1 MSGFISKFLRPHEA
15 EGLKHVRSYLWFF
28 GFLVVILFL
37 ISITDSG
44 TRIGASERTQKSS
57 SKTMASKSDLERG
70 LEAQLRKDYVEAE
83 KWYLIAAEKND
94 LNAQLKLGYLYANE
108 KSLQDYNA
116 AVKWYVM
123 AANQGHPSAQNNLGV
138 MYAHGRGVPR
148 NDTEAVKWFRMAAE
162 LGSPTAQLNLG
173 RKYTT
178 GSGVKKDLTKAE
190 KWLREAALQGK
201 KDATKYLKEN
211 FVYINIDDSLKND
224 DFVTALYAHK
234 KLSVK
239 NRGSHGR

>member
-1 MSGFISKFLRPHEA
+1 MSASISKFLRPHEA
-15 EGLKHVRSYLWFF
+15 EGLKHMRSYIWFV
-28 GFLVVILFL
+28 GVLVIILFF
-37 ISITDSG
+37 ISITNSG
-44 TRIGASERTQKSS
+44 TRIDASEKTRKSF

-83 KWYLIAAEKND
+83 KWYLIAAKKND

-211 FVYINIDDSLKND
+211 FVYVNIDDSLKND
-224 DFVTALYAHK
+224 NFVTTLYAQK
-234 KLSVK
+234 ELSVR
-239 NRGSHGR
+239 NRGNHGR

>member
-44 TRIGASERTQKSS
+44 TRIDASEKTRKSS

-70 LEAQLRKDYVEAE
+70 LEAQLKKDYVEAE

-190 KWLREAALQGK
+190 KWLREAALQGE
-201 KDATKYLKEN
+201 KDAKTYLKEN

-224 DFVTALYAHK
+224 DFVTTHYAQK

-239 NRGSHGR
+239 NRGSDGR

>member
-1 MSGFISKFLRPHEA
+1 MSASISKFLRPHEV
-15 EGLKHVRSYLWFF
+15 EGLKHMGPYIWFV
-28 GFLVVILFL
+28 GVLAIILFF
-37 ISITDSG
+37 ISITNSG
-44 TRIGASERTQKSS
+44 TRIDASEKTRKSS

-83 KWYLIAAEKND
+83 KWYLIAAKKND

-178 GSGVKKDLTKAE
+178 GLGVKKDLTKAE

-201 KDATKYLKEN
+201 KEAKKYLKEN
-211 FVYINIDDSLKND
+211 FVYVNIDDSLKND
-224 DFVTALYAHK
+224 NFVTTLYAQK
-234 KLSVK
+234 ELSVR
-239 NRGSHGR
+239 NRGNHGR

>member
-1 MSGFISKFLRPHEA
+1 MSASISKFLRPHEV
-15 EGLKHVRSYLWFF
+15 EGLKHMRPYIWFV
-28 GFLVVILFL
+28 GVLAIILFF
-37 ISITDSG
+37 ISITNSG
-44 TRIGASERTQKSS
+44 TRIDASEKTRKSS

-70 LEAQLRKDYVEAE
+70 LEAQLRKDYVEAK
-83 KWYLIAAEKND
+83 KWYLIAAKKND

-116 AVKWYVM
+116 AVKWYIM

-211 FVYINIDDSLKND
+211 FVYVNIDDSLKND
-224 DFVTALYAHK
+224 NFVTTLYAQK
-234 KLSVK
+234 ELSVR
-239 NRGSHGR
+239 NRGNHGR

>member
-1 MSGFISKFLRPHEA
+1 MSASISKFLRPHEA
-15 EGLKHVRSYLWFF
+15 EGLKHMRSYIWFV
-28 GFLVVILFL
+28 GVLVIILFF
-37 ISITDSG
+37 ISITNSG
-44 TRIGASERTQKSS
+44 TRIDASEKTRKSF

-178 GSGVKKDLTKAE
+178 GLGVKKDLTKAE

-201 KDATKYLKEN
+201 KDAKKYLKEN

-224 DFVTALYAHK
+224 DFVTALYAQK
-234 KLSVK
+234 KLSVR
-239 NRGSHGR
+239 NRGNHGR